1 LLHPQKEGEER
12 AESLWRQI
20 READVVLME
29 LNAFLHLNNGY
40 NDELWEAL
48 GDRTERS
55 VGNFMLM
62 ER

>member
-1 LLHPQKEGEER
+1 
-12 AESLWRQI
+12 
-20 READVVLME
+20 ME

-40 NDELWEAL
+40 NDEFWEAL